1 MSREINLE
9 EKCKCL
15 EDQIKTLADLQNRTV
30 QQYDLMVER
39 YDNIIYL
46 ARKYC
51 DHMEYCLSVLE
62 DENKRL
68 KEREQDG

>member
-1 MSREINLE
+1 MSRDINLE

-15 EDQIKTLADLQNRTV
+15 EDQIKTLEDLQNRTV

-46 ARKYC
+46 TRKYC
-51 DHMEYCLSVLE
+51 DHMEYCINVLE
-62 DENKRL
+62 EENKRL
-68 KEREQDG
+68 KEREQNG

>member
-1 MSREINLE
+1 MSRDINLE

-15 EDQIKTLADLQNRTV
+15 EDQIKTLEDLQNRTV

-46 ARKYC
+46 TRKYF
-51 DHMEYCLSVLE
+51 DHMEYCINVLE
-62 DENKRL
+62 EENKRL
-68 KEREQDG
+68 KEREQNG